1 MAGIYA
7 TNPQAVLAA
16 KPRMTVSDAT
26 VIAPA
31 VTVSQIMS
39 KKPLTISPETTAR
52 QPGPRSTMTE
62 RPVRPSI
69 LAMARDA
76 VLARLAAIREGH
88 PGVLTGFAHHQSKG
102 GEMSD
107 DDLRSVLEDAE
118 RAIESS

>member
-1 MAGIYA
+1 MAGF
-7 TNPQAVLAA
+7 AA
-16 KPRMTVSDAT
+16 GAEQPFV
-26 VIAPA
+26 VI
-31 VTVSQIMS
+31 V
-39 KKPLTISPETTAR
+39 
-52 QPGPRSTMTE
+52 
-62 RPVRPSI
+62 

-118 RAIESS
+118 RAIEST